1 MEKTTYIGLR
11 LRRDFIDYVLMRE
24 PQLGTKEVIDRL
36 FRQIN
41 INTLY
46 RKMKDAILHVCDK
59 HLSLDRIKKPNG
71 KIVNELPDWLNP
83 SLVKEIVNEYKE
95 HIEETYSSEN
105 FLPGILAQ
113 IERLTWLQGVDDM
126 EAGLKDFV
134 DLIERTAKTYADVP
148 VITPEEHDLQVKY
161 EAAHRITVKERIMS
175 DNHDDVVAFRGAL
188 LIYAQNLCETLIYRQ
203 LAHLYFE
210 LANSKEIKALI
221 SKFGRIHNEAVAE
234 RASLSLPAHPADW
247 DTEYEHLFP
256 IDFFERNIECI
267 DAAMAFQMILIQSIA
282 RHEEWFKQHG
292 ALTDD
297 GRVTLFTGTFPL
309 MELPLAEVLL

>member
-1 MEKTTYIGLR
+1 
-11 LRRDFIDYVLMRE
+11 YVLLRK

-36 FRQIN
+36 FRLIN
-41 INTLY
+41 INSLY
-46 RKMKDAILHVCDK
+46 RKMKDCIYPVCDK
-59 HLSLDRIKKPNG
+59 YLSIDRIKKPNG
-71 KIVNELPDWLNP
+71 KIVNELPEWLNP

-95 HIEETYSSEN
+95 YIEDTYRPEN
-105 FLPGILAQ
+105 FLPAIIAQ

-126 EAGLKDFV
+126 ETGLKEFIE
-134 DLIERTAKTYADVP
+134 LIERTAKTYADIP
-148 VITPEEHDLQVKY
+148 VSTPEEHDLQEKY

-175 DNHDDVVAFRGAL
+175 DNREDVLAFRGAL
-188 LIYAQNLCETLIYRQ
+188 LTYAQNLCETHIYRQ
-203 LAHLYFE
+203 LAHLYSE
-210 LANSKEIKALI
+210 LANSEELKSLI
-221 SKFGRIHNEAVAE
+221 AKYGQIHHEAVNE
-234 RASLSLPAHPADW
+234 RATLSLPTHPADW

-256 IDFFERNIECI
+256 IEFFERNIERI

-309 MELPLAEVLL
+309 MEIPLAKVIL